1 MPPPERERKRERF
14 YLIALVNKE
23 EIDIGKRV
31 DNIAI
36 ELYKILLNSH
46 LPIYNM
52 HQEFFF
58 LSFDFFHLIQWEP
71 Y

>member
-1 MPPPERERKRERF
+1 MPPPERERERF
-14 YLIALVNKE
+14 YLIALVNQG
-23 EIDIGKRV
+23 EIDIGKGV

-36 ELYKILLNSH
+36 KLYKILLNSH

-52 HQEFFF
+52 YQEFFF
-58 LSFDFFHLIQWEP
+58 SFDFFHLIQREP